1 MKDFFFLKVWA
12 KNMPSKNMLPL
23 NSFYEASLTLIAKL
37 DKSITRKKKAS
48 ISHTHRCKNLQQH
61 ISKSALAS
69 VTQ

>member
-37 DKSITRKKKAS
+37 DKSITRKKKGQYLS
-48 ISHTHRCKNLQQH
+48 YT
-61 ISKSALAS
+61 
-69 VTQ
+69 